1 MAPIYRTIEGIS
13 EIRLPSSELDRLF
26 GFKQLEESNMS
37 KEKPKDDPRQAT
49 DWKTTKQT
57 DEPWKG
63 PIEKEQKNDSSSL
76 DLEKWQETN
85 TH

>member
-63 PIEKEQKNDSSSL
+63 PIEKNDSSSL